1 MTLLSVEGIR
11 SGYGSLQVLS
21 EVSLEVAEGEAVA
34 ILGPNG
40 AGKSTLLRTISGLI
54 TPTAGA
60 ISFDGHDLL
69 AMPAHRIPHAG
80 LVQVPEARHIFPS
93 LSVRENLLVG
103 GTPLPTRAAREA
115 ALDDIWRIF
124 PMLVTKRDAPAGTL
138 SGGQQQMVAIGRAL
152 MSRPRLVM
160 LDEPSLGLAP
170 LVVREL
176 YEVLR
181 SLVQSGL
188 TLLLV
193 EQDVPV
199 ALSLVSRAYVV
210 ENGSIAL
217 SGTASELRESDHV
230 RQAYLGI

>member
-1 MTLLSVEGIR
+1 MKLLSINGVS
-11 SGYGSLQVLS
+11 SGYGKLQVLRD
-21 EVSLEVAEGEAVA
+21 VSLEVATGEAVA

-54 TPTAGA
+54 APTAGQ
-60 ISFDGHDLL
+60 ISFDGRDIV

-93 LSVRENLLVG
+93 LTVRENLLVG
-103 GTPLPTRAAREA
+103 GTPLPSRAAKEV
-115 ALDDIWRIF
+115 ALEDIWRIF
-124 PMLVTKRDAPAGTL
+124 PMLIAKRDAPAGTL

-170 LVVREL
+170 MVVREL
-176 YEVLR
+176 YDVLR
-181 SLVQSGL
+181 GLIQNGL

-193 EQDVPV
+193 EQDVPI
-199 ALSLVSRAYVV
+199 ALELVSRAYVI
-210 ENGSIAL
+210 ENGAIAL
-217 SGTASELRESDHV
+217 SGLADELRDNDHV
-230 RQAYLGI
+230 RQAYLGM